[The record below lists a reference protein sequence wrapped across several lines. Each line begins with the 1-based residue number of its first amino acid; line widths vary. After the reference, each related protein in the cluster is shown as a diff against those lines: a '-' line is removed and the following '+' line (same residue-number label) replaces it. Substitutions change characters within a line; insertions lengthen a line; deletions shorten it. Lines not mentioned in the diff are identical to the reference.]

1 MIFNIVHSS
10 IQKKSRGTRGGLIG
24 SVGTEEEASQ
34 IRDRRWGR
42 AVVVFLSAWNACPGF
57 GAFISESSGIGTH
70 GLLLSPLQLGV
81 IVNWIGS
88 VLKEKII

>member
-34 IRDRRWGR
+34 IRDRR
-42 AVVVFLSAWNACPGF
+42 
-57 GAFISESSGIGTH
+57 
-70 GLLLSPLQLGV
+70 
-81 IVNWIGS
+81 
-88 VLKEKII
+88 